1 MFKSIAAKFAS
12 SSAAIANPQIWRGNM
27 FRSSRERPAAVH
39 SSGSRAGTLTRMLR
53 LPSRLV
59 LLSTLAVVGVGCS
72 MITTAAAQAGVQ
84 QWSDGFEG
92 SAPWTS
98 WYAWAL
104 GNASA
109 GYDINKGFAHTG
121 QNNGWLWVG
130 TQGGEA
136 GERIHL
142 SLGTFPYRNQCSA
155 GVYAT
160 PIWLYPP
167 SNLVELQ
174 VTTPNGRGGFNLIA
188 RQDAYLNAWFGYQA
202 VVINNL
208 NLSGYGGILYLQA
221 IYRNLAGG
229 AAQYVRLD
237 DMTFSCSTPY

>member
-1 MFKSIAAKFAS
+1 MLKSIAAKLAS
-12 SSAAIANPQIWRGNM
+12 IAAAVVNPQIWRGNM
-27 FRSSRERPAAVH
+27 FRSRHERPGAVH
-39 SSGSRAGTLTRMLR
+39 PRGSRAGKLTRMLR
-53 LPSRLV
+53 LPSRVV
-59 LLSTLAVVGVGCS
+59 LLSTLAVMGVGS
-72 MITTAAAQAGVQ
+72 TMITTAAAQAGVQ

-92 SAPWTS
+92 SAPWTN
-98 WYAWAL
+98 WYAWAI

-130 TQGGEA
+130 ANGGEA
-136 GERIHL
+136 GERIGPPL
-142 SLGTFPYRNQCSA
+142 STFPYRSQCSA

-160 PIWLYPP
+160 PIWLNPVE
-167 SNLVELQ
+167 NLVELQ
-174 VTTPNGRGGFNLIA
+174 VETPNGQGGFNLIA
-188 RQDAYLNAWFGYQA
+188 RQDAYLNSLFGYQP

-208 NLSGYGGILYLQA
+208 NLSPYGTVDLQA

-237 DMTFSCSTPY
+237 DMTLSCSTPY

>member
-1 MFKSIAAKFAS
+1 
-12 SSAAIANPQIWRGNM
+12 
-27 FRSSRERPAAVH
+27 
-39 SSGSRAGTLTRMLR
+39 MLR
-53 LPSRLV
+53 RPSRLV
-59 LLSTLAVVGVGCS
+59 LLSTLAVAGVGFT

-98 WYAWAL
+98 WYAWGL

-109 GYDINKGFAHTG
+109 GYDINKGFARTG

-136 GERIHL
+136 GERITPPL
-142 SLGTFPYRNQCSA
+142 STFPYRSQCSA
-155 GVYAT
+155 GVYAE
-160 PIWLYPP
+160 PIWLSPFF
-167 SNLVELQ
+167 NLVELQ
-174 VTTPNGRGGFNLIA
+174 VATPNGQGGFNLIA
-188 RQDAYLNAWFGYQA
+188 RQDLYLSAWWGYQP

-208 NLSGYGGILYLQA
+208 NLSGYGTIYLQA
-221 IYRNLAGG
+221 IYRNFAGG

-237 DMTFSCSTPY
+237 DMTLSCSTPY